1 MRRFTLLVRG
11 FGAAGAAANARAELE
26 SAHVQHLQA
35 TLVAKRVHQ
44 RSGRVDVP
52 LTSSAE
58 ARVA

>member
-35 TLVAKRVHQ
+35 ALVVKRVQQ
-44 RSGRVDVP
+44 RSGGGGVP
-52 LTSSAE
+52 LTSPAE